1 MIPFQNK
8 YVQLDDL
15 LDRMA
20 ESLQLDKTR
29 YELMIQHY
37 EAIKKWIQ
45 TDEVFFKPFK
55 YELYPHGSVR
65 IRTTVKPIG
74 KDEFDLDIALHL
86 KMQWTNHTPEK
97 IYSELKRRLSESA
110 IYKEKM
116 ELKNRCIRLNY
127 SGDFHMDILPGIQ
140 ESHWDE
146 DKLRVPDRLLGY
158 WVSSNPRGYAKW
170 FLNKANTVKISLL
183 EKALRAENLPS
194 NDYEDKKPLQRA
206 VQLIKRYRDI
216 FFQDD
221 DTFKTSSIVL
231 TTIVG
236 LYYNGEESIF
246 LTVENIIN
254 KIRQHTFYNSSR
266 IKVLNPVNPDEDFT
280 DKWEREP
287 GYYQAF
293 RAFCEHLFEQWQE
306 LKKENGIITEGKIL
320 KGLFGDDLYLKAQTS
335 QVDIIEKARNANQL
349 GIDRN
354 SGIIGGIG
362 AASTTS
368 VKANTFFGD
377 DAD

>member
-37 EAIKKWIQ
+37 EAIKKWIEA
-45 TDEVFFKPFK
+45 DEQFFKPFK

-86 KMQWTNHTPEK
+86 KLQWDIHTPEK
-97 IYSELKRRLSESA
+97 IYFELRRRLSEHA

-127 SGDFHMDILPGIQ
+127 SGDFHMDILPGVQ
-140 ESHWDE
+140 ENDWDE
-146 DKLRVPDRLLGY
+146 DKIRVPDRLLGY
-158 WVSSNPRGYAKW
+158 WVSSNPRGYSKW

-194 NDYEDKKPLQRA
+194 NDFENKKPLQRA

-216 FFQDD
+216 YFHDD
-221 DTFKTSSIVL
+221 DTFKTSSIIL
-231 TTIVG
+231 TTIAG
-236 LYYNGEESIF
+236 LYYNGEESIY
-246 LTVENIIN
+246 LTVENIVN
-254 KIRQHTFYNSSR
+254 RIRQHTIHNSWR
-266 IKVLNPVNPDEDFT
+266 LKVLNPVNSEEDFT

-287 GYYQAF
+287 RYYQAF
-293 RAFCEHLFEQWQE
+293 KTFYEHLYEQWHE
-306 LKKENGIITEGKIL
+306 LKKENGIISEGRIL
-320 KGLFGDDLYLKAQTS
+320 KDLFGDELYFNAQTS
-335 QVDIIEKARNANQL
+335 QADIIEKSRNANQL
-349 GIDRN
+349 GINRN
-354 SGIIGGIG
+354 SGIIGTAGTV
-362 AASTTS
+362 STS
-368 VKANTFFGD
+368 LVKTNTFFGN